1 MTSAI
6 KVKVIFTAESEQK
19 KTQVVNVISGMIS
32 KIVYGNQIYFKVKK
46 DYLQAY
52 ASTALLAGYIIS
64 KEGGLSSGYEKR
76 YFCNFIISGLL
87 H

>member
-32 KIVYGNQIYFKVKK
+32 KIIYGDQMYFKAKK
-46 DYLQAY
+46 D
-52 ASTALLAGYIIS
+52 
-64 KEGGLSSGYEKR
+64 
-76 YFCNFIISGLL
+76 
-87 H
+87 